1 MTSRRDA
8 VTAGVTRGEALA
20 PPTVPLRRVAR
31 RLQCQPAMKRET
43 ISQTTT
49 GRVIREHGRD
59 FATGRPVVREVRE
72 LLRADG
78 SVCGFEVLRV
88 TFASRF

>member
-1 MTSRRDA
+1 MKRTAKQTSR
-8 VTAGVTRGEALA
+8 
-20 PPTVPLRRVAR
+20 
-31 RLQCQPAMKRET
+31 
-43 ISQTTT
+43 I
-49 GRVIREHGRD
+49 VIEHGRD
-59 FATGRPVVREVRE
+59 FVTGRPVVREVRE